1 MLSLVEARARI
12 LTEAVPGDA
21 IEVTLTEAL
30 GLILAEPL
38 IADVDLPPFDRAG
51 QDGYAVRASEATTGA
66 RLNVVV
72 TTRSRK
78 TVGVATG
85 RSAGAATAEV
95 ILDPGETA
103 HVSAGDPMPVGADAV
118 VRVEDS
124 RPEPGVGPPREIL
137 VFRGATVGQSVVP
150 RGYFLRAGT
159 TLAQSGERVRLP
171 MVGLLAAEGCI
182 HPLCH
187 RRVRVAVL
195 AVGDHL
201 VGPSEAPVM
210 HRERNA
216 CGPTVVAPCLQW
228 GATAH
233 DLGTISER
241 SLSSALHR
249 ALTANVVV
257 IVGEPEGAIPRALK
271 KAGVEPIFEGVG
283 VHPGKR
289 FAYGVVRDSSGRA
302 AHHVIHMAPGPVG
315 VFTGVMLLLGPLIAR
330 LHGASLDSIERATLR
345 AEWSGPQH
353 RPTDDRHW
361 AVPVTLR
368 IDERGRLLATP
379 FEHRGKDDLLGFSR
393 AEALA
398 VLPPRSG
405 PWNAGDVVD
414 VVAIGPFGL

>member
-1 MLSLVEARARI
+1 MLSLVEARGRI
-12 LTEAVPGDA
+12 LAEAVPGDV

-30 GLILAEPL
+30 GLVLAEPL

-51 QDGYAVRASEATTGA
+51 QDGYAVRALEAVKGA
-66 RLNVVV
+66 RLNVIVPK
-72 TTRSRK
+72 RSRK
-78 TVGVATG
+78 AVGVASS

-103 HVSAGDPMPVGADAV
+103 HVTAGDPMPVGADAV

-137 VFRGATVGQSVVP
+137 VLRGATVGQNVVP

-159 TLAQSGERVRLP
+159 TLAHAGDRIRLP
-171 MVGLLAAEGCI
+171 MVGLLAAEGCM

-216 CGPTVVAPCLQW
+216 CGATVVAPCLHW

-233 DLGTISER
+233 DLGTVPERALASE
-241 SLSSALHR
+241 LHR
-249 ALTANVVV
+249 ALTAPVVV
-257 IVGEPEGAIPRALK
+257 ILGEPEGAIPRALK

-289 FAYGVVRDSSGRA
+289 FQYGVVRDSSGRA
-302 AHHVIHMAPGPVG
+302 AHHVIQMAPGPVG

-330 LHGASLDSIERATLR
+330 LHGASLESIARSTLR

-368 IDERGRLLATP
+368 IDERGRLLAAP
-379 FEHRGKDDLLGFSR
+379 FDHRGKDDLLGFSR

-405 PWNAGDVVD
+405 PWNEGDLVD
-414 VVAIGPFGL
+414 VVAIGALGS